1 VVSRRAE
8 HGCVALLETIRT
20 AAPRWALFG
29 HVHQPLAPRMRLGYT
44 ECANVGHFQRTQ
56 RPYVLRW

>member
-1 VVSRRAE
+1 V
-8 HGCVALLETIRT
+8 
-20 AAPRWALFG
+20 FG
-29 HVHQPLAPRMRLGYT
+29 HVHQPLASRMRLGYT